1 LHVVD
6 DDQPTNV
13 VEQEIRQATELVK
26 AKASELRGT
35 AGEEPVTIVKAG
47 DPFQAIVQVATE
59 ANVDLVAMG
68 AHRRRILRDV
78 FVGTTIERV
87 MRTGPHPVLM
97 VNREPKGP
105 YRRVVAAI
113 DMSEASANALGSAK
127 SLGLLDS
134 AHVSLV
140 HAFEPFAKGLLI
152 YANIEREKIEAHVA
166 QETTQTRRKLID
178 FVTNLQ
184 LGELTYDLC
193 LEDGPTFRAI
203 RDFVDKK
210 QPERLAAVASGGIWS
225 SAGSATSLLPAHRTA
240 GNARRPPGRQRH
252 EAPPSGDRWGHGPG
266 PRRHRPGTRAV
277 RHRDHADPGPDHR
290 RLLHHHERG
299 RRPRPRRS
307 ASPSTSRG
315 RRSSSRCC
323 RCRCSTPSSPV
334 APTPS

>member
-1 LHVVD
+1 MLAHPICRKDGWRERLEMGLRRLLATTDFSARSEHAVQRAALLCAQFKAELQLLHVVD
-6 DDQPTNV
+6 DDQPTHV
-13 VEQEIRQATELVK
+13 VEQELRQATELVK
-26 AKASELRGT
+26 AKASELRDT
-35 AGEEPVTIVKAG
+35 AGDEPATTVKAG

-68 AHRRRILRDV
+68 AHRRRILQDV

-97 VNREPKGP
+97 VNREPKRP

-184 LGELTYDLC
+184 LGELNYDLC

-210 QPERLAAVASGGIWS
+210 QPE
-225 SAGSATSLLPAHRTA
+225 LLVI
-240 GNARRPPGRQRH
+240 
-252 EAPPSGDRWGHGPG
+252 
-266 PRRHRPGTRAV
+266 GTRGLTGIQRILLGSVADALLRGLECDILAV
-277 RHRDHADPGPDHR
+277 P
-290 RLLHHHERG
+290 
-299 RRPRPRRS
+299 PRQEE
-307 ASPSTSRG
+307 
-315 RRSSSRCC
+315 
-323 RCRCSTPSSPV
+323 
-334 APTPS
+334 